1 MAIIAFKTRKE
12 WLKAR
17 NDGIGGSEA
26 AAVMGVSPFE
36 SALSLYSRKHGLMPE
51 IQDNERMYWG
61 RHLEEAI
68 AADYMD
74 RTGRLLTDPGPY
86 TIYRHETFPHMFC
99 TPDRIIEANP
109 PGILQIKT
117 ARPGAKTEYME
128 HFPVHHQVQLQHEMI
143 CCGVSWGAFAVF
155 FGDYDHLHF
164 DVELNYRFA
173 QVLITQEALFWN
185 KVKHESPPIADDSI
199 ASRMALQ
206 VLYKEQEEEVK
217 PLAGD
222 LINAHM
228 SLEDAKQAKT
238 EAERGIRQHQ
248 AAICEAIGGA
258 TYGVLPDGT
267 KYSWK
272 TQTRMAYM
280 VEASVSRVLRR
291 MK

>member
-1 MAIIAFKTRKE
+1 MAIIAFKTREE

-36 SALSLYSRKHGLMPE
+36 SALSLFSRKLGLMPE

-68 AADYMD
+68 AADYER
-74 RTGRLLTDPGPY
+74 RTGRVLTDPGPY

-117 ARPGAKTEYME
+117 ARPGAKTEFME
-128 HFPVHHQVQLQHEMI
+128 QVPVHYQVQLQHEMI

-155 FGDYDHLHF
+155 FGDYDHLYF
-164 DVELNYRFA
+164 DVDFHGRFA
-173 QVLITQEALFWN
+173 QVLITQEQSFWS
-185 KVKHESPPIADDSI
+185 KVKMGVPPIADDSY
-199 ASRMALQ
+199 ASRIALQ
-206 VLYKEQEEEVK
+206 SLYKEEEDEVK
-217 PLAGD
+217 ALAGD

-238 EAERGIRQHQ
+238 EAERTIRQHQ
-248 AAICEAIGGA
+248 NAICEAIGDA
-258 TYGVLPDGT
+258 AYGVMPDGT

-272 TQTRMAYM
+272 TQTRKAYS
-280 VEASVSRVLRR
+280 VEASVSRILRR

>member
-1 MAIIAFKTRKE
+1 MAIIAFKTREE

-36 SALSLYSRKHGLMPE
+36 SALSLFSRKHGLMPE

-74 RTGRLLTDPGPY
+74 RTGRVLTDPGPY

-128 HFPVHHQVQLQHEMI
+128 QFPVHHQVQLQHEMI

-155 FGDYDHLHF
+155 FGDYEHLYF
-164 DVELNYRFA
+164 DVDLHGRFA
-173 QVLITQEALFWN
+173 QVLIAQEQKFWS
-185 KVKHESPPIADDSI
+185 KVKMGVPPIADDSY

-206 VLYKEQEEEVK
+206 ALYKEDEEETK
-217 PLAGD
+217 ALAGD

-228 SLEDAKQAKT
+228 SLEEAKQEKT
-238 EAERGIRQHQ
+238 EAERAIRQHQ
-248 AAICEAIGGA
+248 NAICEAIGEA
-258 TYGVLPDGT
+258 AYGVMPDGT

-272 TQTRMAYM
+272 TQTRKSYT
-280 VEASVSRVLRR
+280 VEASVSRILR
-291 MK
+291 KVK